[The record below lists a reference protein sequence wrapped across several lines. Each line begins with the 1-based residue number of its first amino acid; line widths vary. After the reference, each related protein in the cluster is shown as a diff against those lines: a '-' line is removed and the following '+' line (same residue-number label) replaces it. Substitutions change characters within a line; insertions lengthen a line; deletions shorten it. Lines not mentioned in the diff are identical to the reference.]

1 MIKVAQLT
9 LDVDIFLGAELARGG
24 EGTIYKI
31 RNDSSSVA
39 KIFHKPSKQKADK
52 IEVMISNPPRDT
64 TERDLGHT
72 SIAWPKACIMNANQ
86 QCIGFTMPYIYIDEA
101 HKYHPL
107 FVAYNPQ
114 TRLKTIAALTW
125 DYLLLIAHNVAFI
138 VKELHAKGYV
148 IGDIN
153 ESNFLFTNTGLVTLV
168 DCDSVQVPK
177 PGGGFYHCTV
187 GKPEFTAPELQGKNL
202 SQFDRKTY
210 SDNFSLAIL
219 IFLLLMEGCHP
230 FSGVW
235 RGASSP
241 PTIPQHIQQGNFPY
255 KKPFFTL
262 SFTKN
267 PNQLFP
273 PAHALPF
280 DILPPKVQDLMISC
294 FRTNHHS
301 DGSRHPG
308 ERPTAQRWYEV
319 LEKAEQ
325 QLVACRKY
333 PSSHFY
339 WKGLNHQCPWC
350 QRAELLGTNPFPT
363 VAALQVVPSDS
374 KPAPI
379 LENTV
384 LPFLTTLVALATL
397 AFYVAE
403 YHFWPIY
410 GHILGPL
417 FIAIILVVGPLLLC
431 IAIMRK
437 IWKL

>member
-1 MIKVAQLT
+1 MIKVAQLI
-9 LDVDIFLGAELARGG
+9 LDVDISLGAELARGG

-31 RNDSSSVA
+31 RNDPSSVA
-39 KIFHKPSKQKADK
+39 KIFHKPSKEKADK
-52 IEVMISNPPRDT
+52 IQAMISNPPHDT
-64 TERDLGHT
+64 AERDLGHT

-86 QCIGFTMPYIYIDEA
+86 QCVGFTMPYIYIDES

-138 VKELHAKGYV
+138 VKELHDKGYV

-168 DCDSVQVPK
+168 DCDSVQAPK
-177 PGGGFYHCTV
+177 PGGGFYRCTV

-202 SQFDRKTY
+202 SQVDRQRY
-210 SDNFSLAIL
+210 SDDFSLAIL
-219 IFLLLMEGCHP
+219 IFLLLMEGRHP

-235 RGASSP
+235 RGESNP

-255 KKPFFTL
+255 AKPL
-262 SFTKN
+262 ALPFTKN
-267 PNQLFP
+267 TNHLFP
-273 PAHALPF
+273 PVHALPF
-280 DILPPKVQDLMISC
+280 EILPPNVQRLMISC

-301 DGSRHPG
+301 EGSRHPK
-308 ERPTAQRWYEV
+308 ERPTAQRWYQV
-319 LEKAEQ
+319 LEEAEK

-333 PSSHFY
+333 PSSHVY
-339 WKGLNHQCPWC
+339 RKGLSQCPWC

-363 VAALQVVPSDS
+363 IGPPSGEPDR
-374 KPAPI
+374 
-379 LENTV
+379 ENIMV
-384 LPFLTTLVALATL
+384 GIFTTLIVLATIAL
-397 AFYVAE
+397 YLAE

-417 FIAIILVVGPLLLC
+417 FIAIILVGGPLLLC
-431 IAIMRK
+431 ILLVRRL
-437 IWKL
+437 WKS